1 MPQSSR
7 RCLYDAVERPKR
19 YRRISRDPT
28 DAEAIFADG
37 QYLISDGIGDIGPS
51 KRLPDAPPERAA
63 HSNGDAQGLPVS
75 LRGFV
80 QNQLVRREIGDDPL
94 ETRILL
100 LIFG

>member
-51 KRLPDAPPERAA
+51 KRFTIRLCSRQP
-63 HSNGDAQGLPVS
+63 GLD
-75 LRGFV
+75 LFLDHG
-80 QNQLVRREIGDDPL
+80 PL
-94 ETRILL
+94 ELSEHA
-100 LIFG
+100 